1 MKLDFKPQNLI
12 NNLVIEKKTE
22 AGIRRIFSTPKR
34 TIDMTI
40 SPLNRYPKEY
50 YVSSFNVYDNKSNL
64 IKSMHRTVDENN
76 KISTEV
82 TKPKPQTP
90 MMQHFCRINK
100 ANDSGISGHTKHE
113 TADFLNAQELSE
125 RLDENRP
132 TSPAILYI
140 QKIGTTGFEP
150 ATSTTPRQHATKLR
164 HVPIL
169 YKY

>member
-1 MKLDFKPQNLI
+1 MGVHLTLLEKEPMKLDFKPQNLI

-40 SPLNRYPKEY
+40 SPLNSYPKEY

-90 MMQHFCRINK
+90 MM
-100 ANDSGISGHTKHE
+100 
-113 TADFLNAQELSE
+113 
-125 RLDENRP
+125 
-132 TSPAILYI
+132 
-140 QKIGTTGFEP
+140 
-150 ATSTTPRQHATKLR
+150 
-164 HVPIL
+164 
-169 YKY
+169 